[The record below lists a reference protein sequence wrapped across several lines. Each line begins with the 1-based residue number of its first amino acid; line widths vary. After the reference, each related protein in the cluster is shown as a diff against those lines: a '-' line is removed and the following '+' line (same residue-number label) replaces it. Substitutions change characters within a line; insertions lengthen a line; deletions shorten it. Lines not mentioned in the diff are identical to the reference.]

1 MTSRDRAP
9 GASTSRL
16 IQRCTDK
23 PAITRI
29 VQRFLHLLSAL
40 RDPEM
45 QIGQFD
51 LLPPEERALVVTG
64 WNNTAADYPRDR
76 RVEDLFAAA
85 MKRWPDRL
93 ATVFEGQ
100 RLTYRE
106 LNERSDRLCRCLM
119 HLGVRSGDR
128 VGLHVRRSPA
138 IVVGLLGILKAGGA
152 YVPLDPNFPPDRL
165 VSIVEDA
172 RPRVLVTEQS
182 LRSVLHSDEM
192 AVLCLDDLSE
202 SPDCS
207 GPTAGRRAIDIAYV
221 LYTSGSTGRPK
232 GVEIPHR
239 ALVNFL
245 TAMQREPGITESD
258 RMLAVTSLSFD
269 IAALELLL
277 PLLVGAQVVIASSE
291 VAADGFRLATLLSEC
306 NATIMQATPTTWR
319 MLVEAGWEGS
329 RHLKILC
336 GGEAWPQELA
346 AALLP
351 YCASLWNMYGPT
363 ETTVWSA
370 VAPIGRDQKVLI
382 GPPIAN
388 TTFYVLDRERR
399 PVPIGVAG
407 ELYIGG
413 DGVAR
418 GYLNRPEQTAE
429 RFVPDPFGTGSSA
442 RLYGTGDRVRRLPD
456 GRLEFLGRLDH
467 QVKIR
472 GFRVE
477 LGEIESILR
486 LHPNVQDAVVVARD
500 DWGAERRLV
509 AYVTAS
515 GAEPMSVVELR
526 DFVRQKLAPYMVPA
540 AVVALERFPLT
551 PNGKIDRKELP
562 LPDQHNPDTNRMIA
576 GPRTALEEL
585 LVSLWREHLGQAQIG
600 IHDNFFDLGGDSLS
614 VIRLGHDIEQA
625 TGQSFAL
632 TQIFDAPT
640 VAGMAEILS
649 GQKTAAGYSPLVL
662 LRPGDERA
670 PMFLVHPI
678 GGSTMQLLPIAK
690 SLPGRR
696 AVYGI
701 QARGFEGT
709 EAPLDSVEAMV
720 EFYAAAIRE
729 IQPHGP
735 YFLGGM
741 CFGGLVAME
750 IARRLMAEGASIG
763 KLALLDTYP
772 HPRYWRLRTK
782 IAFLGVRR
790 VRETW
795 AALRSTRPRALA
807 GQALPLL
814 EKIVKRFS
822 QSEPFIQAPDSLPP
836 AVRGVFEGGVT
847 ALANYRPRSYPAKV
861 HYLMC
866 GYHVY
871 MPDGPRSVWSH
882 LVDNLEVCAVPV
894 EELGRPSHP
903 EYVANWLSERIEG
916 GMELS
921 RPLRSPAVDLQL
933 NFAPGLT

>member
-1 MTSRDRAP
+1 
-9 GASTSRL
+9 
-16 IQRCTDK
+16 
-23 PAITRI
+23 
-29 VQRFLHLLSAL
+29 
-40 RDPEM
+40 M

-269 IAALELLL
+269 IAALELLP

-407 ELYIGG
+407 EL
-413 DGVAR
+413 
-418 GYLNRPEQTAE
+418 
-429 RFVPDPFGTGSSA
+429 
-442 RLYGTGDRVRRLPD
+442 
-456 GRLEFLGRLDH
+456 
-467 QVKIR
+467 
-472 GFRVE
+472 
-477 LGEIESILR
+477 
-486 LHPNVQDAVVVARD
+486 
-500 DWGAERRLV
+500 
-509 AYVTAS
+509 
-515 GAEPMSVVELR
+515 
-526 DFVRQKLAPYMVPA
+526 
-540 AVVALERFPLT
+540 
-551 PNGKIDRKELP
+551 
-562 LPDQHNPDTNRMIA
+562 
-576 GPRTALEEL
+576 
-585 LVSLWREHLGQAQIG
+585 
-600 IHDNFFDLGGDSLS
+600 
-614 VIRLGHDIEQA
+614 
-625 TGQSFAL
+625 
-632 TQIFDAPT
+632 
-640 VAGMAEILS
+640 
-649 GQKTAAGYSPLVL
+649 
-662 LRPGDERA
+662 
-670 PMFLVHPI
+670 
-678 GGSTMQLLPIAK
+678 
-690 SLPGRR
+690 
-696 AVYGI
+696 
-701 QARGFEGT
+701 
-709 EAPLDSVEAMV
+709 
-720 EFYAAAIRE
+720 
-729 IQPHGP
+729 QPH
-735 YFLGGM
+735 
-741 CFGGLVAME
+741 
-750 IARRLMAEGASIG
+750 RWR
-763 KLALLDTYP
+763 
-772 HPRYWRLRTK
+772 WRLR
-782 IAFLGVRR
+782 
-790 VRETW
+790 
-795 AALRSTRPRALA
+795 
-807 GQALPLL
+807 
-814 EKIVKRFS
+814 
-822 QSEPFIQAPDSLPP
+822 
-836 AVRGVFEGGVT
+836 AVT
-847 ALANYRPRSYPAKV
+847 
-861 HYLMC
+861 
-866 GYHVY
+866 
-871 MPDGPRSVWSH
+871 
-882 LVDNLEVCAVPV
+882 
-894 EELGRPSHP
+894 
-903 EYVANWLSERIEG
+903 
-916 GMELS
+916 
-921 RPLRSPAVDLQL
+921 
-933 NFAPGLT
+933 